1 MFLHIAAN
9 KLSPKQTGR
18 HSKVLL
24 KQKAGTMRREASPTP
39 TQDAGT
45 EEKPFPAS
53 PTPLHLNMIGK

>member
-1 MFLHIAAN
+1 MFLHITAN

-18 HSKVLL
+18 HSRALL
-24 KQKAGTMRREASPTP
+24 NKSQGPGAEKPLP
-39 TQDAGT
+39 PPPPDAGT